1 MCDVLIN
8 EFIDCKF
15 RVVLADVLTYISY
28 FLYSNISGQS
38 QLLIGS
44 S

>member
-15 RVVLADVLTYISY
+15 RVVLADVLTYIS
-28 FLYSNISGQS
+28 FIF
-38 QLLIGS
+38 IR
-44 S
+44 